1 MDSTQVFAHTPHRRC
16 NLLTG
21 EWVLVSPH
29 RAQRPWQGKV
39 EDVVTPPTKAYEP
52 SCYLCPTNKRANGV
66 VNPNYIGTHVF
77 ENDFPALFSGAA
89 TPESSD
95 SNLLR
100 FESLEG
106 TCRVIVYT
114 PEHHLTPAELSLENH
129 LAIVEVWAEQYQE
142 LHERYSYVQ
151 IFENK
156 GIIMGCSNSHAHGQ
170 VWAHNHIPSEM
181 SKELESFGR
190 YWNAHSGNLLLD
202 YVELELK
209 ERVRTVLENEHW
221 VVLVPFWASWPFETL
236 LVPRQRC
243 SRFVELSSDQKQA
256 LAEIQKSLLEKY
268 DRLFNTSFPFS
279 FGWHSQPNSID
290 SEFHL
295 HAHYYPPLLRS
306 ATVKKFMV
314 GYEMLAEPQRDI
326 TAESAARRLREV

>member
-1 MDSTQVFAHTPHRRC
+1 MNTTSIFATTPHRRC

-29 RAQRPWQGKV
+29 RAERPWQGKV
-39 EDVVTPPTKAYEP
+39 EDVPIQPTKVYEP
-52 SCYLCPTNKRANGV
+52 SCYLCPTNMRANGV
-66 VNPNYIGTHVF
+66 VNPNYSATHVF
-77 ENDFPALFSGAA
+77 ENDFPALFSGRVD
-89 TPESSD
+89 PVGSGND
-95 SNLLR
+95 LLK

-114 PEHHLTPAELSLENH
+114 PQHNLTPAELSLENH
-129 LAIVEVWAEQYQE
+129 RAIVEVWAEQYAE
-142 LHERYSYVQ
+142 LHEDFAYVQ

-181 SKELESFGR
+181 SKELESFES
-190 YWNAHSGNLLLD
+190 YWRAHSRNLLID

-209 ERVRTVLENEHW
+209 EKVRTVLQNEHW

-236 LVPRQRC
+236 LVPIQRC
-243 SRFVELSSDQKQA
+243 ARFGDLGSEQKQS
-256 LAEIQKSLLEKY
+256 LASIQKSLLEKY
-268 DRLFNTSFPFS
+268 DRLFDASFPFS
-279 FGWHSQPNSID
+279 FGWHSRPSSVT
-290 SEFHL
+290 SEYQL

-326 TAESAARRLREV
+326 TAESAALRLREL